1 MNCVTNSKSLSPD
14 IRILRVAEH
23 LAKEGMERIPNIL
36 REIAGEVRAMM
47 TDQSSSTIDACMN
60 LLETASSEVELFDAW
75 RVVVPSM
82 PPMATPERLRIIE
95 AWITRVC
102 VVSVDDGR

>member
-47 TDQSSSTIDACMN
+47 TDQSSSTIDACLT

-82 PPMATPERLRIIE
+82 PPMEAPERLQIIE
-95 AWITRVC
+95 AWITRIC
-102 VVSVDDGR
+102 VVSMDDGR